1 MQIWAKVLTP
11 DYAGPEFCIVLFD
24 HNNAMTF
31 WKDGLTMNLSAP
43 FVDHGNNDTGVAY
56 SRVHAHFGCGRPAVI
71 VGVFRIRHLQAML
84 VLD

>member
-1 MQIWAKVLTP
+1 
-11 DYAGPEFCIVLFD
+11 
-24 HNNAMTF
+24 
-31 WKDGLTMNLSAP
+31 MNLSAP

-84 VLD
+84 ILD